1 MIGETISFLTQD
13 ILDFG
18 TLAFYVP
25 LCLIFTISISYL
37 AGYLKLIHNIKTN
50 YTRKLFHISIFSFA
64 GFIALFGSFAG
75 VCIFGGISTLF
86 TLAVLYKGDGNVF
99 YEGVAREEDS
109 PHRSLY
115 IIMPLVATIIG
126 GLLGQFVFGKFAV
139 IGYFLVG
146 FGDAVGEPI
155 GVRFGKHIYKIPG
168 FTKRIFIRTLEGS
181 MGVLLVSIMVS
192 LIILLFVLNLS
203 PLLAVL
209 CALVIGAGACAV
221 EAVSP
226 HGFDNFTVQFFPLM
240 GGYVIIYYLF

>member
-1 MIGETISFLTQD
+1 MIFDQPFVQQ
-13 ILDFG
+13 ILNID
-18 TLAFYVP
+18 TLSYYVP
-25 LCLIFTISISYL
+25 LCLIFIISVSYI
-37 AGYLKLIHNIKTN
+37 AGYLKLNRNIKTN

-86 TLAVLYKGDGNVF
+86 TLAVLYKGDGNIF

-115 IIMPLVATIIG
+115 IILPLIATIIG

-155 GVRFGKHIYKIPG
+155 GVRFGKHIYKIPT
-168 FTKRIFIRTLEGS
+168 FTRRIFIRTLEGS
-181 MGVLLVSIMVS
+181 MGVLLASTVVS
-192 LIILLFVLNLS
+192 LVILLFILGLS
-203 PLLAVL
+203 PVMALL
-209 CALVIGAGACAV
+209 CALVIGACACAV
-221 EAVSP
+221 EAISP
-226 HGFDNFTVQFFPLM
+226 HGFDNFTVQFFPLI